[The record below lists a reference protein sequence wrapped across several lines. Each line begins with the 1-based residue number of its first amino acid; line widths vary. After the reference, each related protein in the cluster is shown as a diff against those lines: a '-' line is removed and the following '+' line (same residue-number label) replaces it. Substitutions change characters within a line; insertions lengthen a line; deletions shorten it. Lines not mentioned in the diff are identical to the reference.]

1 MPTNISLENALS
13 SYALFNATD
22 TKSFIIDQL
31 SSGDNPT
38 IKDSGYLGSNMNHII
53 DALGVILQQILFN
66 YNVNASEASFNSA
79 ALFESMVKI
88 VSILNYKPYGKQTSM
103 LPVRFAINLPET
115 TDFDQKTQFTIPRF
129 TTIHHNSSYVL
140 KNEIVTPISKNNRE
154 IWIDSIMFQG
164 DLQES
169 PIYTAYGDEFEVFV
183 LDDPY
188 INKTE
193 KFISDNFF
201 VVYVDENADGNW
213 EEYTEINSIFEA
225 NQNQKV
231 YEKKFTEGFDYE
243 FKFGNGIN
251 GRKLPQGARVV
262 IFYILSS
269 GENSQISTN
278 IISVQEPNIYS
289 SALYTEIYQS
299 LHETND
305 NDITNLSYITVSN
318 TGPSTD
324 ISYQES
330 VNSIRKNAPRV
341 FSSQNRL
348 FSLADYKTFIDKN
361 FTQYIKDT
369 YFMTNDEYVS
379 SFLKYYYDLGYDAPQ
394 EDNRVNIAQVEFMTA
409 NNFNNIYCVL
419 LPAVNTIISG
429 KTPNYL
435 NTSVKHEITSS
446 TKPYQGISHN
456 LVIIDPIYKA
466 CTFGTFNLDDTDFNE
481 EQLKNK
487 LVLVRNNLTKYS
499 VSFIKEYCVS
509 TIKEFFNNIK
519 LGGKL
524 NTSELA
530 ELISA
535 IPGVKDFYI
544 KDIYGGK
551 ETRMT
556 FYVWNPLYSNNDNI
570 ITQQNVINEPFSYV
584 YFHDIDNID
593 NLIEVEN

>member
-1 MPTNISLENALS
+1 MPSNISLENML
-13 SYALFNATD
+13 N
-22 TKSFIIDQL
+22 
-31 SSGDNPT
+31 SGTSPT

-103 LPVRFAINLPET
+103 LPVRFAVTIPEGV
-115 TDFDQKTQFTIPRF
+115 DFGQKTQFTIPRF

-169 PIYTAYGDEFEVFV
+169 PIYSAYGDEFEVFT
-183 LDDPY
+183 LNDPY
-188 INKTE
+188 INETS

-201 VVYVDENADGNW
+201 VIFVDENADGNW
-213 EEYTEINSIFEA
+213 TEYTEINSIFEA
-225 NQNQKV
+225 GQDQRV
-231 YEKKFTEGFDYE
+231 FEKKLTEGFDYE

-251 GRKLPQGARVV
+251 GFKLPNGARVV
-262 IFYILSS
+262 IYYILSS
-269 GENSQISTN
+269 GENSEVSTN
-278 IISVQEPNIYS
+278 VISQQEPGIYS

-299 LHETND
+299 LHEVNE
-305 NDITNLSYITVSN
+305 NDITNLSYIEVSN
-318 TGPSTD
+318 TGPSTE
-324 ISYQES
+324 ISYQET
-330 VNSIRKNAPRV
+330 VNSIRKNAPKV

-348 FSLADYKTFIDKN
+348 FSLADYKTYIDKN

-379 SFLKYYYDLGYDAPQ
+379 SFLKYHYDLGYDAPQ

-419 LPAVNTIISG
+419 LPKVNTILSG
-429 KTPNYL
+429 TTPNYL
-435 NTSVKHEITSS
+435 NTAIKHEITSS

-456 LVIIDPIYKA
+456 LVILDPIYKA
-466 CTFGTFNLDDTDFNE
+466 CTFGSFNLDDNDFNE
-481 EQLKNK
+481 EQLQNK
-487 LVLVRNNLTKYS
+487 LVLVRNSLTKYS
-499 VSFIKEYCVS
+499 VSYIKDYCVAV
-509 TIKEFFNNIK
+509 IKEFFNRIK
-519 LGGKL
+519 LGSKL

-530 ELISA
+530 ELISS
-535 IPGVKDFYI
+535 IPGVKEFYI
-544 KDIYGGK
+544 RDIYGVK
-551 ETRMT
+551 ETRLT

-570 ITQQNVINEPFSYV
+570 VTQQNVINEPFSYV
-584 YFHDIDNID
+584 FFYDIDNVD
-593 NLIEVEN
+593 NLIEVED

>member
-1 MPTNISLENALS
+1 MPSNISVENALS

-31 SSGDNPT
+31 NSGENPT
-38 IKDSGYLGSNMNHII
+38 IKDAGYLGSNMNHII

-79 ALFESMVKI
+79 ALFESMAKI

-103 LPVRFAINLPET
+103 LPVRFVITIPEG
-115 TDFDQKTQFTIPRF
+115 TDFGQKTQFTIPRF
-129 TTIHHNSSYVL
+129 TTIHHTTSYVL

-154 IWIDSIMFQG
+154 VWIDSIMFQG

-169 PIYTAYGDEFEVFV
+169 PIYTAYGDEFETFV
-183 LDDPY
+183 LNDPY

-193 KFISDNFF
+193 QFISDNFF

-213 EEYTEINSIFEA
+213 VEYTEINSIFEA
-225 NQNQKV
+225 TQDMRV
-231 YEKKFTEGFDYE
+231 FEKKFTDGFDYE

-251 GRKLPQGARVV
+251 GAKVPAGARVV
-262 IFYILSS
+262 IYYILSN
-269 GENSQISTN
+269 GETSQISAN
-278 IISVQEPNIYS
+278 IITAQEPTIYS
-289 SALYTEIYQS
+289 SALYTEIYQA
-299 LHETND
+299 LHEINES
-305 NDITNLSYITVSN
+305 DITNLSYITVSN
-318 TGPSTD
+318 TGPSTE

-330 VNSIRKNAPRV
+330 VNSIRKNAPKI

-348 FSLADYKTFIDKN
+348 FSLADYKTYIDKN

-419 LPAVNTIISG
+419 LPKVNTILSG
-429 KTPNYL
+429 IIPNYL
-435 NTSVKHEITSS
+435 NTSIKHEITAS
-446 TKPYQGISHN
+446 TKPYQGIAHN
-456 LVIIDPIYKA
+456 LVILDPIYKA
-466 CTFGTFNLDDTDFNE
+466 CTFGSFNLDDNDFNE
-481 EQLKNK
+481 EQLQNK

-499 VSFIKEYCVS
+499 VSFIKDYCVS
-509 TIKEFFNNIK
+509 TIKDFFNKIT

-524 NTSELA
+524 NVSELS

-535 IPGVKDFYI
+535 IPGVKEFYI
-544 KDIYGGK
+544 RDIYNTK
-551 ETRMT
+551 ESRLT
-556 FYVWNPLYSNNDNI
+556 FYVWNPLYSNNDNV
-570 ITQQNVINEPFSYV
+570 ITQQNVINEPFTYV
-584 YFHDIDNID
+584 FFYDLDNVGD
-593 NLIEVEN
+593 LIEVEN

>member
-1 MPTNISLENALS
+1 MASNISLENALS

-22 TKSFIIDQL
+22 TKRFIIDQL
-31 SSGDNPT
+31 SSGDSPT

-103 LPVRFAINLPET
+103 LPVRFSINLPES
-115 TDFDQKTQFTIPRF
+115 TDFNQKTQFTIPRF

-140 KNEIVTPISKNNRE
+140 KNEIVTPISQNSRE

-164 DLQES
+164 DVQES
-169 PIYTAYGDEFEVFV
+169 PIYTAYGDEFEVFT
-183 LDDPY
+183 LNDPY

-225 NQNQKV
+225 NGDQKV

-251 GRKLPQGARVV
+251 GFRLPGGARVV

-269 GENSQISTN
+269 GEDTKISSD
-278 IISVQEPNIYS
+278 IISIQEPNIYS

-299 LHETND
+299 VHEANE

-348 FSLADYKTFIDKN
+348 FSLADYKTFVDKN
-361 FTQYIKDT
+361 FAQYIKDT

-409 NNFNNIYCVL
+409 NNFNNVYCVL
-419 LPAVNTIISG
+419 LPSVNTIISG
-429 KTPNYL
+429 KIPNYL
-435 NTSVKHEITSS
+435 NTSIKHEITSS
-446 TKPYQGISHN
+446 AKPYQGISHN
-456 LVIIDPIYKA
+456 IVIIDPIYKA
-466 CTFGTFNLDDTDFNE
+466 CTFGSLNLDDTDFNE
-481 EQLKNK
+481 EQLQNK
-487 LVLVRNNLTKYS
+487 LVLQRNVLTKYS
-499 VSFIKEYCVS
+499 VSFIKDSCA
-509 TIKEFFNNIK
+509 TLIRNIFNNIK
-519 LGGKL
+519 LGDKL
-524 NTSELA
+524 NTSEIA
-530 ELISA
+530 ESISA
-535 IPGVKDFYI
+535 IPGVRDFYI
-544 KDIYGGK
+544 KDIYGNT

-570 ITQQNVINEPFSYV
+570 ITQQNVINEKFAFV
-584 YFHDIDNID
+584 YFYDLDNIE
-593 NLIEVEN
+593 NLIEVE